1 MYDVFRNVILLG
13 GYNLADMLS
22 KIDTI
27 WVQGGLADD
36 QRTELITLARE
47 HANPE
52 DSYATLQNQVDALYN
67 NYLEITAALQAL
79 TNRVAVLEGEEVTPE
94 EPEEW
99 PAYVQPT
106 GAHDAYNTGD
116 KITYNGNRYTCKMD
130 GCVWP
135 PDVYPAGWDLVTDQT
150 ADSQEEGTE

>member
-1 MYDVFRNVILLG
+1 MYEVFRSVILLG

-27 WVQGGLADD
+27 WVQGSLSDD
-36 QRTELITLARE
+36 QRTELIGLAQE
-47 HANPE
+47 HATPE
-52 DSYATLQNQVDALYN
+52 GSYEPLQNQIDALYS
-67 NYLEITAALQAL
+67 NYLEIAAALQSL
-79 TNRVAVLEGEEVTPE
+79 TDRVTVLEGGEVTPG

-99 PAYVQPT
+99 PPYVQPT

-116 KITYNGNRYTCKMD
+116 KITYNGSRYTCKMD

-135 PDVYPAGWDLVTDQT
+135 PDVYPAGW
-150 ADSQEEGTE
+150 EEVAA